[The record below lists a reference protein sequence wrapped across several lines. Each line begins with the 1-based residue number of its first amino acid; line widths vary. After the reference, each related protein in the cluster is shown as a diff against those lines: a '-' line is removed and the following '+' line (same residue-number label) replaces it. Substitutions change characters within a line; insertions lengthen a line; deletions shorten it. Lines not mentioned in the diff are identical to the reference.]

1 MSTALFS
8 NDGVSISSISVWIGA
23 STIIGPIMSDGGQD
37 VPLRTEGGSVSVSV
51 PMLSA
56 LDVKL

>member
-23 STIIGPIMSDGGQD
+23 STIIGPIMSDGG
-37 VPLRTEGGSVSVSV
+37 
-51 PMLSA
+51 
-56 LDVKL
+56 